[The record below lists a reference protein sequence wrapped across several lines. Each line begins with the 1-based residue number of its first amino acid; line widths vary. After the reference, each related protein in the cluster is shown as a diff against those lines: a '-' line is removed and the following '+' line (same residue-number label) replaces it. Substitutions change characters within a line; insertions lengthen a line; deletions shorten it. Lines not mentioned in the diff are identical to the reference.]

1 MSTTITI
8 RTHEELRRRL
18 EERAEAA
25 GTSISALVREILE
38 AAVSDQ
44 PLGRRAGA
52 LRGRLQ
58 VSEDTRLTWRES
70 LRERNWRP

>member
-8 RTHEELRRRL
+8 RTDDELRRRL

-25 GTSISALVREILE
+25 GTSISALVRQILE
-38 AAVSDQ
+38 AAVSER
-44 PLGRRAGA
+44 PLGRRAEA

-58 VSEDTRLTWRES
+58 VSEDARRSWRSS